1 MRLPACL
8 AERSFPNYA
17 LFADAVGLKTG
28 GKMRQLLDLAWDML
42 QKDVADA
49 AIPQLLSKLE
59 TLCPPNV
66 DEYDAYGVYP
76 AFDFCQLLEQALLN
90 RLNPNKHRATEASQL
105 ATRTVMDFV
114 EMSEGEGLD
123 ENELVRVFEHHPL
136 LKDDKLFQRDT
147 VMALKKQR
155 TPKEAFLLNS
165 EPVPPTTVSATWES
179 PWKADIRQ
187 PSYTACNLPQYFIER
202 NES

>member
-1 MRLPACL
+1 MNANQFLKAVSQLQGWRECAFLLAL

-59 TLCPPNV
+59 ALCPNV

-155 TPKEAFLLNS
+155 TPKEAFLAELRAGAANDG
-165 EPVPPTTVSATWES
+165 VS
-179 PWKADIRQ
+179 
-187 PSYTACNLPQYFIER
+187 NLGISLEG
-202 NES
+202 